1 MRAISSRATI
11 PILSGIK
18 LDLTEDKLTLTGSDT
33 DISIEIQ
40 IPVNDDL
47 NVESTGSIVLPA
59 RFFSEIVKKL
69 PGKDFSFEVKES
81 FQTQIISE
89 NSEFTI
95 NGLDANNYPRLPEI
109 PDAASFT
116 ISGKTFREIIN
127 ETQFATSNDQT
138 RAILTGV
145 RFFFSPDKIKAV
157 ATDSHRLSQRTIAL
171 ENGPQA
177 ETDLIIPGK
186 SLQELARIIGEADPE
201 VKVCPG
207 DNQALFVIG
216 NLSFYSRLLDGNYPD
231 TDRLIPTEKTTSVE
245 FDISEL
251 SSALERA
258 SLLTHAGRNNVV
270 TLTLDIENQSAKLS
284 GKSAEIGNVEED
296 VSFRNLEGNNL
307 EISFNPDYMR
317 DALRASVTD
326 SVIMSFT
333 KPLRPFIIN
342 PDKEDIEFVQLITP
356 VRTY

>member
-1 MRAISSRATI
+1 MKFTINRNLFIENLNNVMRAISSRATI

-18 LDLTEDKLTLTGSDT
+18 LDLTEDELTLTGSDT

-145 RFFFSPDKIKAV
+145 RSSLVQIKLK
-157 ATDSHRLSQRTIAL
+157 LSQ
-171 ENGPQA
+171 
-177 ETDLIIPGK
+177 
-186 SLQELARIIGEADPE
+186 
-201 VKVCPG
+201 
-207 DNQALFVIG
+207 
-216 NLSFYSRLLDGNYPD
+216 
-231 TDRLIPTEKTTSVE
+231 LIPTVYLKEQ
-245 FDISEL
+245 
-251 SSALERA
+251 
-258 SLLTHAGRNNVV
+258 LL
-270 TLTLDIENQSAKLS
+270 
-284 GKSAEIGNVEED
+284 
-296 VSFRNLEGNNL
+296 
-307 EISFNPDYMR
+307 
-317 DALRASVTD
+317 
-326 SVIMSFT
+326 
-333 KPLRPFIIN
+333 
-342 PDKEDIEFVQLITP
+342 
-356 VRTY
+356 